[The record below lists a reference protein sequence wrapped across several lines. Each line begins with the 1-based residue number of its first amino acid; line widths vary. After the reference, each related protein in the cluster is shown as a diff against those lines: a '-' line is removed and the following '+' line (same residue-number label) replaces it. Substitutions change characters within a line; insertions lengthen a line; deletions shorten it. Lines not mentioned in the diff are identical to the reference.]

1 MSKSFADRIEDNAR
15 LGFKLDEAEQ
25 TINEQIEK
33 INASNASAEF
43 KSQLIEMIKNIRSNF
58 LKSVAMKEIFRD
70 NNSQS
75 Y

>member
-1 MSKSFADRIEDNAR
+1 MSRSFVDRVEDNAR

-43 KSQLIEMIKNIRSNF
+43 KSQLIEMIKNIKSNF

-70 NNSQS
+70 NN
-75 Y
+75 